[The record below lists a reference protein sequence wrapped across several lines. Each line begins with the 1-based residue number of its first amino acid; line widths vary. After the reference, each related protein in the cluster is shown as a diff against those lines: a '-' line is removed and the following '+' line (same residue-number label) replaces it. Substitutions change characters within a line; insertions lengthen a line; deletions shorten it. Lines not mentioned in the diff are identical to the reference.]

1 MAHRPLGF
9 EYMYDLQEKKEVHG
23 PSWSPDFHR
32 LQAVYLS
39 EGFILAYLE
48 AHHKIDKNQQCQ
60 SKAALQPFDTITMT
74 VLYIAVY
81 CCTTDFHRNNVS
93 SVYNI
98 WSPPITD
105 ERLP

>member
-74 VLYIAVY
+74 VLYIVALQIFIEIMY
-81 CCTTDFHRNNVS
+81 LQYITYGHPLSQMNVCHE
-93 SVYNI
+93 V
-98 WSPPITD
+98 
-105 ERLP
+105 L